1 MFPLSH
7 RRRLTTVLVVP
18 LTVGTLAGSALASA
32 DVASASAASPAD
44 APASDPTTTGST
56 TTSTAPSVPPTTASL
71 MTASTTTVPS
81 TTVPSPTTT
90 APATTTVPPST
101 TTTTTTAPPP
111 GPTLTVPSVTP
122 TAVTPPRPV
131 HSGALKRLPKTRPPA
146 QSTADGQSD
155 AVAPATSTPPPP
167 ETSYH
172 LPVPATFLTAN
183 PAWLTGPATPASPP
197 PPASPIALP
206 VPAGTEV
213 DAVTGGTVAPVD
225 PTTVSLVGADGATYT
240 YSGVTDGPPAG
251 VVVTPGQRIG
261 SAGAT
266 GITFGITV
274 PDTSGQVCAVGA
286 LQAWSVNT
294 SLDVHALPRTCASTA
309 PPLASPSPALPPTTV
324 LIVTDG
330 AAGQTASDLTGALN
344 STQITSE
351 TLMLDDSQPAPAHVA
366 QITAA
371 QVAPA
376 NLVVMALGSATPAE
390 ASALV
395 ALLPAN
401 QQIFWVA
408 PPIPA
413 SAAAMAPTQAAAYLS
428 IVAAHPNL
436 RVETL
441 PNALNVVTTGAP
453 NAPAPISW
461 SDVGAKVVSSMVTG
475 YAETAFQLPLASA
488 KATSVLSYAEAQ
500 LGKPYVWAGA
510 GPATFDCS
518 GLTMMAF
525 HQIGMEFVHN
535 AYAQYEATKRYAV
548 STNALQPGDLVF
560 FGPTEAGIHHVGI
573 YVGANQFIDAPD
585 TGSVVR
591 FDTLGPGWDY
601 FGATNPLALFSGAGG
616 PSIGTAAGAGGL
628 DSDHAFAMALS
639 NATWDPSQY
648 AFLVRLWNQESGW
661 DPTSKNPTS
670 GAFGIPQALPAT
682 KMASA
687 GSDWATDPYTQI
699 LWGTG
704 YIQGRYGT
712 PAAAWAHEVAFGW
725 Y

>member
-1 MFPLSH
+1 M
-7 RRRLTTVLVVP
+7 
-18 LTVGTLAGSALASA
+18 
-32 DVASASAASPAD
+32 
-44 APASDPTTTGST
+44 
-56 TTSTAPSVPPTTASL
+56 
-71 MTASTTTVPS
+71 
-81 TTVPSPTTT
+81 
-90 APATTTVPPST
+90 
-101 TTTTTTAPPP
+101 
-111 GPTLTVPSVTP
+111 
-122 TAVTPPRPV
+122 
-131 HSGALKRLPKTRPPA
+131 PA
-146 QSTADGQSD
+146 QSTADQQSS
-155 AVAPATSTPPPP
+155 AGTAGAATQPPQD
-167 ETSYH
+167 TGYH
-172 LPVPATFLTAN
+172 VPVPANFLTAN
-183 PAWLTGPATPASPP
+183 PAWLTGSATAATTG
-197 PPASPIALP
+197 PPAGPIALP

-225 PTTVSLVGADGATYT
+225 HTTVSLTGADGATYIYT
-240 YSGVTDGPPAG
+240 GVTGAPPAG
-251 VVVTPGQRIG
+251 MVVTPGQRIG

-286 LQAWSVNT
+286 LQAWSVNA
-294 SLDVHALPRTCASTA
+294 SLDVHALPRTCASSAPALSPQSPA
-309 PPLASPSPALPPTTV
+309 PPPTSV

-330 AAGQTASDLTGALN
+330 AAGQTASDLNGTLSGAQV
-344 STQITSE
+344 SSG
-351 TLMLDDSQPAPAHVA
+351 TLVLDDSQPAQVQSE

-371 QVAPA
+371 QVTPA
-376 NLVVMALGSATPAE
+376 NLVVMTLGSATPAE
-390 ASALV
+390 ASALL
-395 ALLPAN
+395 ALLPAS
-401 QQIFWVA
+401 QQVFWVA
-408 PPIPA
+408 PPEP
-413 SAAAMAPTQAAAYLS
+413 AAAAATAPAQAAAYLAV
-428 IVAAHPNL
+428 VAAHPNL

-441 PNALNVVTTGAP
+441 PNALNVVTTAAP

-461 SDVGAKVVSSMVTG
+461 SDVGAKVVSSMVAG

-510 GPATFDCS
+510 GPANFDCS

-548 STNALQPGDLVF
+548 SANALQPGDLVF
-560 FGPTEAGIHHVGI
+560 FGPTEAGIHHEGI
-573 YVGANQFIDAPD
+573 YLGGNKFIDAPD

-601 FGATNPLALFSGAGG
+601 FGATNPLALFAGAGG
-616 PSIGTAAGAGGL
+616 PSSSTAAGPGGL
-628 DSDHAFAMALS
+628 DSNHAFAMALS

-687 GSDWATDPYTQI
+687 GSDWATDPFTQI
-699 LWGTG
+699 LWGIG
-704 YIQGRYGT
+704 YIQGRYGN
-712 PAAAWAHEVAFGW
+712 PAAAWAHEMAFGW